1 MFCDISHAF
10 YYVCICFIYRHQ
22 VEEGVDISSCS
33 VYHATADS
41 VPPPERKSTGKM
53 KIEPGDVLL

>member
-1 MFCDISHAF
+1 MLSIMYAF
-10 YYVCICFIYRHQ
+10 ASFIVIRLRKGWTFRL
-22 VEEGVDISSCS
+22 VLSI
-33 VYHATADS
+33 TPLADS